1 MKIGDLVKYSA
12 PSGFKFESW
21 LGIIIRELPGNAYY
35 KTVQWVNSETGRLET
50 SSHKPKDLRIVNE
63 NR

>member
-1 MKIGDLVKYSA
+1 MKIGDLVKYRGH
-12 PSGFKFESW
+12 SGFKFESW

-35 KTVQWVNSETGRLET
+35 KTVQWVNSETGRTET

>member
-1 MKIGDLVKYSA
+1 MKIGDLVKYST
-12 PSGFKFESW
+12 PSGFKFDCW

-35 KTVQWVNSETGRLET
+35 KTVQWVNSETAEIET
-50 SSHKPKDLRIVNE
+50 SSHKAKDLRIVNE

>member
-1 MKIGDLVKYSA
+1 MKIGDLVKWNA

-21 LGIIIRELPGNAYY
+21 LGIIVRELPGTAYY
-35 KTVQWVNSETGRLET
+35 KTVRWVDTETGRLET
-50 SSHKPKDLRIVNE
+50 SSHKAKDLEVINE